1 MLAKLVWQRS
11 TTEVTLNAARSK
23 PLLSRENMKYY
34 KIALVRFELKCAT
47 AQVLFLMR
55 ICHLFVKVVTLTGS
69 LAFSSGSFASLE
81 TLFFDTGE
89 KNELIVFCPIIL
101 VANTLAVRN
110 KKLNCLKTT
119 RLPGKLTLSVRRC
132 K

>member
-11 TTEVTLNAARSK
+11 TTEVTLNAAWSK

-47 AQVLFLMR
+47 AQVLFLMM

-101 VANTLAVRN
+101 VANTLAVSCGE
-110 KKLNCLKTT
+110 K
-119 RLPGKLTLSVRRC
+119 
-132 K
+132 